1 MGLLTLPFI
10 AVLALV
16 FYPVLTSGGWLWLAT
31 WNAVPVILAFAV
43 FFSVFRRSAIAAR
56 ASGYAF
62 ALVILGLTAWG
73 HLSWQL
79 FPPSGRGASTAA
91 LGLLFWPFYCIIAA
105 LVVSFI
111 TWALIRIL
119 QRRTI

>member
-62 ALVILGLTAWG
+62 ALTRVASIAPSSQMLCLRVSGIRKIAIRNITAG
-73 HLSWQL
+73 
-79 FPPSGRGASTAA
+79 TAM
-91 LGLLFWPFYCIIAA
+91 G
-105 LVVSFI
+105 
-111 TWALIRIL
+111 
-119 QRRTI
+119 